1 LDTFFALD
9 LVSRN
14 ESLAAMVSN
23 VENLNPQVMRYIS
36 KEIKEL
42 VEKPLEG
49 IHVIVNDDDITE
61 LQAVI
66 DGPADT
72 PYVGGR
78 FRVKLALDK
87 DFPQSPPKGFF
98 LTKIFHP
105 NVSARGEICVNTL
118 KRDWKPDLGIKHI
131 LLTVKCLLIV
141 PNPESALNEEAGK
154 LLLERYDDYCS
165 RARLFTEIHARSESK
180 GAAAASSS
188 SSSAPSSSSSSTS
201 TEAGSSSGEAV
212 PKKVTKKEKSLKDKK
227 KTLKRL

>member
-1 LDTFFALD
+1 
-9 LVSRN
+9 
-14 ESLAAMVSN
+14 M
-23 VENLNPQVMRYIS
+23 
-36 KEIKEL
+36 
-42 VEKPLEG
+42 G
-49 IHVIVNDDDITE
+49 VNDDDITE

-118 KRDWKPDLGIKHI
+118 KRDWKPDLGIKHV

-180 GAAAASSS
+180 GAAAAASSS

-212 PKKVTKKEKSLKDKK
+212 PKKSDKERKVIEGQKEDFEAIIGHFLRNLT
-227 KTLKRL
+227 TLQRLV